1 MHWQGSGKKVML
13 ALRHQV
19 ILNATGRSLC
29 KGFSCSMLLSSGIFS
44 WDEGDQEQQIS
55 VKESCVSSCLAHA
68 VCLFVKCVKLFPL
81 QVGQDT
87 LVMKFCVSQ
96 NPIFLFLIYRHQG
109 CVHPYCSFQNL
120 IFPVTWEYKSAR
132 KLHGQS
138 WVQWD
143 CHC

>member
-1 MHWQGSGKKVML
+1 MHWQGPGKKVML

-87 LVMKFCVSQ
+87 GNEVLCI
-96 NPIFLFLIYRHQG
+96 P
-109 CVHPYCSFQNL
+109 
-120 IFPVTWEYKSAR
+120 KSNFF
-132 KLHGQS
+132 GS
-138 WVQWD
+138 
-143 CHC
+143 